1 MTDPSQA
8 RASAYQN
15 KAVESSFNSYVF
27 LALLAILIPI
37 GFGIAIA
44 LRTYCTPRRG
54 EKIVE
59 DTDFPESSESEGLRN
74 AVST

>member
-1 MTDPSQA
+1 MLNTPRNIFTFIVTKIDE
-8 RASAYQN
+8 RC
-15 KAVESSFNSYVF
+15 
-27 LALLAILIPI
+27 
-37 GFGIAIA
+37 A